1 LAQPNGKPPLIAH
14 VVHTLRVGGMENGL
28 VNLINRT
35 PAGRYRHAVI
45 CLTDYDRFAERI
57 EVPEVPIHAL
67 HKREGKDPAVYGR
80 LWRLLRQIRPD
91 LVHTRNL
98 AALEG
103 QLPAA
108 LAGVRRRVHGEHGRD
123 MADLTGSS
131 RKYRWLR
138 RAYRP
143 LIHAFVP
150 LSADLERY
158 LREGVGVPANRI
170 TRICNGV
177 DVARFH
183 PEEGARARF
192 REERGWQPETLVI
205 GWVGRMEPVKNPL
218 GLVDAFARL
227 VARHPEWRN
236 RLGLALV
243 GGGSQ
248 SPQVAAALAE
258 AGLADRAWL
267 PGSRED
273 VPELLRAFDVF
284 ALPSLAEGISNTILE
299 SLASGVPVV
308 ATDVGGNAELVAP
321 AMAGRLVPA
330 KDPEALATALGAYL
344 GAPERLAAERDAARA
359 RAVERFSIDT
369 MVGAYLDLYDRVLHG
384 GREGAVTT
392 QGVSG

>member
-1 LAQPNGKPPLIAH
+1 

-35 PAGRYRHAVI
+35 PIGRYRHAVI

-57 EVPEVPIHAL
+57 ERPDVPLYAL
-67 HKREGKDPAVYGR
+67 NKREGKDPGVYVR
-80 LWRLLRQIRPD
+80 LWRLLRQLRPD

-98 AALEG
+98 AGLEG

-108 LAGVRRRVHGEHGRD
+108 LGGVRRRVHGEHGRD
-123 MADLTGSS
+123 MADLTGAN

-150 LSADLERY
+150 LSADLEAY
-158 LREGVGVPANRI
+158 LREDVGVPATRI

-183 PEEGARARF
+183 PEEGARERF
-192 REERGWQPETLVI
+192 RAERGWHPQTLVI

-218 GLVDAFARL
+218 GLVEAFTQL
-227 VARHPEWRN
+227 VAAHPEWRD

-248 SPQVAAALAE
+248 SPQVAAALGE

-267 PGSRED
+267 PGSRDD
-273 VPELLRAFDVF
+273 VPELLRAFDIF

-299 SLASGVPVV
+299 AMASGVPVV
-308 ATDVGGNAELVAP
+308 ATDVGGNAELVEP
-321 AMAGRLVPA
+321 AVAGRLVPA
-330 KDPEALATALGAYL
+330 RDPDALAAALGEYL
-344 GAPERLAAERDAARA
+344 GPSDRLARERDATRA
-359 RAVERFSIDT
+359 RAVVRFSIDA
-369 MVGAYLDLYDRVLHG
+369 MVGAYLDLYDRVLQG
-384 GREGAVTT
+384 GSEGAVRT